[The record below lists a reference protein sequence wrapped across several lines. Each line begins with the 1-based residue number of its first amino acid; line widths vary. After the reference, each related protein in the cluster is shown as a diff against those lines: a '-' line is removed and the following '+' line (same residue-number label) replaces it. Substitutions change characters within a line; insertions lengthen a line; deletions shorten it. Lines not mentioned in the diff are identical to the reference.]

1 MDTATH
7 LLLHCPHF
15 ATHRPDYLRRVNAA
29 LGAIGHSL
37 ADLGT
42 PARQTSFLLG
52 SLVSPFLSI
61 EDDHPGTYRE
71 ILHHTAQFLR
81 LVHSFRW
88 KHRAR

>member
-1 MDTATH
+1 M
-7 LLLHCPHF
+7 
-15 ATHRPDYLRRVNAA
+15 NAA

-71 ILHHTAQFLR
+71 ILHHTAHFLP
-81 LVHSFRW
+81 LVHWFRW